1 MKCKNK
7 IIAILSA
14 LVITINCLCVP
25 ASALGGVDIG
35 NYIGGYSQ
43 AVGDSIAEFWTTIG
57 EIVKGNITFSEAK
70 DSLIE
75 NANNFGNDLL
85 VNYITNVDG
94 ETLVDQTAFLRELL
108 DLTLE
113 VGDGITDLVK
123 DLLNINGVTG
133 KPEFDYSGASAGLVV
148 EERGWTYYYKINNG
162 VIHKYADRMILTGD
176 SVHYEAFGPLGE
188 FGSSDVLTYVSKE
201 YNSSVKFYGS
211 WKLIDYTKDTEEVVD
226 YGGSDLLPPTLDDAT
241 DEQLL
246 ELLYDLIDQLN
257 LAFPDLSTVEGLLR
271 AILVQCVS
279 INGKLDGSGAGGVDV
294 TELKLLL
301 DTSIAS
307 LVTSNDKNTNELLK
321 ELVAFRNDFKEVFLL
336 DGEEGE
342 EEGEEGEEDVDV
354 GYTDEEL
361 QDMIDKLGSSLGKLF
376 NVEYAA
382 KDSPTM
388 MYSSMSKAA
397 PVTTILKV
405 LPSVV
410 EIKGLGKIGVKL
422 LVALVDLISSV
433 VEMVPVYIVTGV
445 MNKMQGIML
454 NNAKPDDLS
463 FILTID
469 NQEYEMIL
477 ISEAILEKDG
487 FVNALIIVR
496 ALVGFIILYN
506 WFKWARK
513 FLISMV

>member
-7 IIAILSA
+7 IIAIVSA

-85 VNYITNVDG
+85 VNYITNVDC
-94 ETLVDQTAFLRELL
+94 ETLVDQTAFIRDLL

-162 VIHKYADRMILTGD
+162 VIHKYADRMVLTGD

-188 FGSSDVLTYVSKE
+188 FNSSDVLTYVSKE

-279 INGKLDGSGAGGVDV
+279 INGKLDGSGSGNIDDIQIM
-294 TELKLLL
+294 L
-301 DTSIAS
+301 DMSIAS
-307 LVTSNDKNTNELLK
+307 LMANNDENSTALLDELIGIREDL
-321 ELVAFRNDFKEVFLL
+321 ASYFNRS
-336 DGEEGE
+336 DGEEVTE
-342 EEGEEGEEDVDV
+342 EEVQDDNFLTDIISRLTSCLSLFNISLFEIPSIEDVR
-354 GYTDEEL
+354 EL
-361 QDMIDKLGSSLGKLF
+361 GPD
-376 NVEYAA
+376 
-382 KDSPTM
+382 
-388 MYSSMSKAA
+388 
-397 PVTTILKV
+397 
-405 LPSVV
+405 
-410 EIKGLGKIGVKL
+410 GVKL
-422 LVALVDLISSV
+422 LIKTVDLIVSVSSSIPLKQV
-433 VEMVPVYIVTGV
+433 NNLIGF
-445 MNKMQGIML
+445 MQTIMF
-454 NNAKPDDLS
+454 NDAAPADLT
-463 FILTID
+463 FNLTIMG
-469 NQEYEMIL
+469 QTSSYTL
-477 ISEAILEKDG
+477 LSASLLEKNG
-487 FVNALIIVR
+487 FADALIIVR
-496 ALVGFIILYN
+496 TLSGFILIYIWL
-506 WFKWARK
+506 KWVRRY
-513 FLISMV
+513 LISFV